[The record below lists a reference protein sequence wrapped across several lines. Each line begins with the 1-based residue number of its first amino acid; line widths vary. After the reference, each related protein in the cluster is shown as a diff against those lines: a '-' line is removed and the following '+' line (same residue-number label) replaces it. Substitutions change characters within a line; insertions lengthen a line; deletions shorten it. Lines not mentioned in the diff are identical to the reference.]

1 MNYGIPTAK
10 TKDGF
15 EMQFGTNHLGHF
27 LLTELITPL
36 LHTSSASGFTP
47 RYAITIFIR
56 YFLLRIYKLKK
67 VISLTILICLQE

>member
-47 RYAITIFIR
+47 RYAIAIFIR
-56 YFLLRIYKLKK
+56 CGSGYM
-67 VISLTILICLQE
+67 VNAISLICLRLNAY